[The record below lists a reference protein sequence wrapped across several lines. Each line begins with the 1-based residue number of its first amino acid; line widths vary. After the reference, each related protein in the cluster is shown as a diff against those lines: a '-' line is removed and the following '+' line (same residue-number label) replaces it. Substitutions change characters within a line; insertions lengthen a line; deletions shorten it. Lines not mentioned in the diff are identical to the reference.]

1 MIERLAHRRCRFS
14 YIAILDRID
23 SSKYFE
29 GHLILF
35 SFIALNCLLRKLF
48 NLMLKLPCHFTLQG
62 DSIVSI
68 ILRTVH
74 RVGGFTQVRTP
85 GIRGLEIPCFLRPV
99 RLDVLVHRRPIYSD
113 LRFDTCY

>member
-23 SSKYFE
+23 CSKYFG

-48 NLMLKLPCHFTLQG
+48 NLMLKLPLHVTGRLL
-62 DSIVSI
+62 VSI
-68 ILRTVH
+68 ILRTILY
-74 RVGGFTQVRTP
+74 T
-85 GIRGLEIPCFLRPV
+85 GLAGL
-99 RLDVLVHRRPIYSD
+99 HM
-113 LRFDTCY
+113 